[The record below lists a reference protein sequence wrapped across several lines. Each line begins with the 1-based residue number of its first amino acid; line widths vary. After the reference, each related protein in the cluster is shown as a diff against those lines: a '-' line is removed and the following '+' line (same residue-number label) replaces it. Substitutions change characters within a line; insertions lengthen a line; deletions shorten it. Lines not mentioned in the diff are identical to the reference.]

1 MERRQARAPWPK
13 TKCLNGSTESSA
25 KAPGEL
31 ESQART
37 HPGGTQSL
45 AGFYKVT
52 PKHDKN
58 HKYIQGANFSI
69 FFFKLKRPKS
79 LVTASFLQTTISEL
93 QQAGYNLESSRKTT
107 KYVLRNG
114 CK

>member
-1 MERRQARAPWPK
+1 MAPQRAQPRHRVSWSHRPELTQAAHRASLGFTRSLQSMTK
-13 TKCLNGSTESSA
+13 TTST
-25 KAPGEL
+25 
-31 ESQART
+31 
-37 HPGGTQSL
+37 
-45 AGFYKVT
+45 FKVQ
-52 PKHDKN
+52 
-58 HKYIQGANFSI
+58 IFLF